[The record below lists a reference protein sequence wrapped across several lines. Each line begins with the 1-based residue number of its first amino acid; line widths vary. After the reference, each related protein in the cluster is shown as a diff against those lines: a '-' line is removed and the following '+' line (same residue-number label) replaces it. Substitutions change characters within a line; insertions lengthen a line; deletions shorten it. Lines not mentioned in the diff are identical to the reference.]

1 MPDSTWSTAA
11 HTHAGDKDCA
21 NCSLNGLCLPQG
33 LSVEDMT
40 KLDSLVHQHQY
51 LARGDYLYRAGDK
64 FHAIFAVHRG
74 FLKTQSLSEDGREQ
88 ITGFYMEGE
97 MLGVHAMGAGEY
109 LYHATALEDSDICVI
124 PFANLERLM
133 REIPAL
139 QRNFHRLISRE
150 IVRDRGV
157 MMLLGNMKAEERLAA
172 FLLNLSQRLVQ
183 RGLPGNHFKLP
194 MTREEIG
201 NYLGMK
207 LETVSRTFTRLHEAG
222 LIENNKKQITLKDPA
237 GLQAVQ
243 NGAAL

>member
-1 MPDSTWSTAA
+1 MPDSTWSTAVNA
-11 HTHAGDKDCA
+11 QNKDCA

-33 LSVEDMT
+33 LAAGDMA
-40 KLDSLVHQHQY
+40 KLDTLVQQHQY

-97 MLGVHAMGAGEY
+97 MLGVDAMGAGEY
-109 LYHATALEDSDICVI
+109 LYHATALEDSDVCVI

-150 IVRDRGV
+150 IVRDRGI

-183 RGLPGNHFKLP
+183 RGLPGNSFKLP

-207 LETVSRTFTRLHEAG
+207 LETVSRTFTRLHDAG
-222 LIENNKKQITLKDPA
+222 LIESNKKQITLKDPA